1 MVPYTLYGKVNCAN
15 LNTFRLRC
23 QDPDGPTRLEMRQI
37 TPGTAREAQI
47 ILTDLACFTQE
58 EIDEICEAIA
68 QHGAKDELGDEMS
81 ELI

>member
-1 MVPYTLYGKVNCAN
+1 MSRPRWSYKTGDA
-15 LNTFRLRC
+15 TDHARHS
-23 QDPDGPTRLEMRQI
+23 
-37 TPGTAREAQI
+37 AREAQI

-68 QHGAKDELGDEMS
+68 QHSAKDEPGDEMS